1 MERREFIKSACTLC
15 AALST
20 GLLFETL
27 SSCAP
32 YQVYETIIDKSKI
45 IVPLS
50 LFAKTNIQIIRAKNL
65 GYDVALHKEDDGI
78 YSALL
83 LRCTHAA
90 NPLKYTGNEFV
101 CSLHGSTFNSE
112 GKVLEGPATHS
123 LRKMETIVSSDH
135 ITILIN

>member
-20 GLLFETL
+20 GLLFGTL

-32 YQVYETIIDKSKI
+32 YPVYETSIDKSKI

-50 LFAKTNIQIIRAKNL
+50 LFAKTNIQIIRAKKL
-65 GYDVALHKEDDGI
+65 GYDVALQKETDGSF
-78 YSALL
+78 SALL

-101 CSLHGSTFNSE
+101 CSLHGSTFSPE
-112 GKVLEGPATHS
+112 GKVIEGPATRS